1 MHVGHEL
8 SCGAALATSVTA
20 LRKPRPRKACSA
32 RTRAA
37 WLELWAHWC
46 RAAPGV
52 NAIAA
57 GGHFGQIGGEDDAVR
72 QVPELELPH
81 PGEVAFGPGADAHRR
96 PAALRQQKRAQVMF
110 GAQLVSA
117 RARTRLRSASWASS
131 GISDGATIMQSMVML
146 VSWRYRA
153 SAGRAGFVGDVQ
165 LDVWGTS
172 RAINV
177 RVADGSFG
185 ILP

>member
-1 MHVGHEL
+1 MRSG
-8 SCGAALATSVTA
+8 
-20 LRKPRPRKACSA
+20 
-32 RTRAA
+32 
-37 WLELWAHWC
+37 
-46 RAAPGV
+46 
-52 NAIAA
+52 
-57 GGHFGQIGGEDDAVR
+57 

-110 GAQLVSA
+110 GAQLVGSGTHQA
-117 RARTRLRSASWASS
+117 AQRLMGLIWDQRRGHDHAV
-131 GISDGATIMQSMVML
+131 DGHAGELAVQGV
-146 VSWRYRA
+146 
-153 SAGRAGFVGDVQ
+153 AGRAGFVGDVQ

>member
-1 MHVGHEL
+1 MF
-8 SCGAALATSVTA
+8 
-20 LRKPRPRKACSA
+20 
-32 RTRAA
+32 
-37 WLELWAHWC
+37 
-46 RAAPGV
+46 

-57 GGHFGQIGGEDDAVR
+57 GGHFGQIVGEDDAVR

-96 PAALRQQKRAQVMF
+96 PAALRQQKRAQAMF
-110 GAQLVSA
+110 GAQLVGSGTHQA
-117 RARTRLRSASWASS
+117 AQRLMGLIWDQRRGHDHAV
-131 GISDGATIMQSMVML
+131 DGHAGELAVQGV
-146 VSWRYRA
+146 
-153 SAGRAGFVGDVQ
+153 AGRAGFVGDVQ